1 MYYLVL
7 YTKDKS
13 WAIVSSN
20 EIKRKSNGS
29 YQAKWSK
36 SWYGVD
42 VLKKS
47 EKKEELNN
55 LCVTT
60 TGEIITEANR
70 LSVSPDLLLKKR
82 ERQAEER
89 KKNKA
94 IKNSASKT
102 NRDLFRTKPVFNF
115 DSIDSSSNDKGK
127 FCEDDE
133 KRISKNDTRDSIRS
147 TTVSPSKSTNKATS
161 QSANSGK
168 KTISKE
174 RNNDER
180 SYADEVSLRD
190 SQITEKKSYRTHER
204 TNDHSR
210 KRDSTRPPTAISSKS
225 MDKRSP
231 NSTYSGKYQ
240 TPTYCSKYDKR
251 SSLEETTRHRSQ
263 IAAKNE
269 KSQNPPKFDDRETE
283 VKQSKSN
290 NTHKLTNDPP
300 KKKDSARS
308 PTVSTSKLIDK
319 KSSNSTYT
327 GNRTPRE
334 CSKDDEKN
342 KSNQEFDNRKI
353 EERKTPT
360 SNNTNERIND
370 RPGKNYSTLPA
381 IVSPSKS
388 MVKGSSMSPD
398 SRKKFSSNRQQNY
411 NEAEKKNPSASEEFN
426 HSSLSKY
433 TNKFEST
440 CSSKAVS
447 DSAKKIIRYNNTVSV
462 L

>member
-70 LSVSPDLLLKKR
+70 LSVSPDL
-82 ERQAEER
+82 
-89 KKNKA
+89 
-94 IKNSASKT
+94 
-102 NRDLFRTKPVFNF
+102 
-115 DSIDSSSNDKGK
+115 K

-133 KRISKNDTRDSIRS
+133 KRNSKNDTRDSIRS
-147 TTVSPSKSTNKATS
+147 TTASPSKSTNKATS

-168 KTISKE
+168 KTTSKE

-353 EERKTPT
+353 EERKTPK

-398 SRKKFSSNRQQNY
+398 SRKKFSR
-411 NEAEKKNPSASEEFN
+411 
-426 HSSLSKY
+426 
-433 TNKFEST
+433 
-440 CSSKAVS
+440 
-447 DSAKKIIRYNNTVSV
+447 
-462 L
+462 